1 MVPSIAFTDRSGNT
15 EALIG
20 IEHESIAS
28 VLRRNRIP
36 TASVIVFSDGRPI
49 SENTLLAQGVQYTAE
64 QIEGFDLAAIRE
76 KYTHLEAPVEPETA
90 YVKRRL
96 LVSRTGEMLV
106 ETARQSVDS
115 VVDYVERTVYKTCE
129 RFQLL
134 DAFQDRP
141 SDGHRVGRW
150 RSDGQPVH
158 LRRDAIRAIQK
169 ASWRA
174 FSPMGCWPASPRD
187 CKRRR
192 LRPELVLREH
202 VGYEGLVAR
211 HLAIRDA
218 PEMHRRHGEPAVV
231 ALRAVG
237 REHDDRVGAVVED
250 VVDGD
255 AERPV

>member
-1 MVPSIAFTDRSGNT
+1 
-15 EALIG
+15 
-20 IEHESIAS
+20 
-28 VLRRNRIP
+28 
-36 TASVIVFSDGRPI
+36 
-49 SENTLLAQGVQYTAE
+49 VQYTAE

-150 RSDGQPVH
+150 RSDGRPVH
-158 LRRDAIRAIQK
+158 LRRDTIRAIQK
-169 ASWRA
+169 AS
-174 FSPMGCWPASPRD
+174 
-187 CKRRR
+187 
-192 LRPELVLREH
+192 
-202 VGYEGLVAR
+202 
-211 HLAIRDA
+211 
-218 PEMHRRHGEPAVV
+218 
-231 ALRAVG
+231 
-237 REHDDRVGAVVED
+237 
-250 VVDGD
+250 
-255 AERPV
+255 

>member
-115 VVDYVERTVYKTCE
+115 VVDYVEPTVYKTCE

-141 SDGHRVGRW
+141 SDGHRVGRCDPTANPFTYDAMRYA
-150 RSDGQPVH
+150 RSKRHPGELSHEWGAGRLH
-158 LRRDAIRAIQK
+158 LGTV
-169 ASWRA
+169 S
-174 FSPMGCWPASPRD
+174 
-187 CKRRR
+187 
-192 LRPELVLREH
+192 
-202 VGYEGLVAR
+202 
-211 HLAIRDA
+211 
-218 PEMHRRHGEPAVV
+218 
-231 ALRAVG
+231 
-237 REHDDRVGAVVED
+237 
-250 VVDGD
+250 GD
-255 AERPV
+255 AHDETRPARTRRIRRTRGSSPCHP